1 MIRVIMANS
10 EQNTAWNVIFL
21 PKIGCKINFGPL
33 LTLIYLQE
41 SAAEKTKKQQNNN
54 KTQFSNFF
62 ISGTFMKKK
71 WL

>member
-1 MIRVIMANS
+1 MISVIMENS
-10 EQNTAWNVIFL
+10 EQNTMWNVMFL
-21 PKIGCKINFGPL
+21 PKISSKINFGPL

-62 ISGTFMKKK
+62 ISG
-71 WL
+71 LS